1 MTEIKQDDPDTKL
14 DRTFNTL
21 RQHASQALV
30 LDLEFY
36 NTSDNH
42 PRIK

>member
-21 RQHASQALV
+21 L
-30 LDLEFY
+30 
-36 NTSDNH
+36 
-42 PRIK
+42 IKMPESARF